1 MCTEKS
7 CGQFCLTMKL
17 YTLLK
22 EIKSA
27 KACLTYPTNY
37 PSFTKGKLR
46 APFIIKSGYREL
58 ADITYSTSLYK
69 AQAAWKMG
77 RNKFLYKHFT
87 TQ

>member
-1 MCTEKS
+1 MWTKKS
-7 CGQFCLTMKL
+7 CGQFCLTTKL
-17 YTLLK
+17 YMLLK

-46 APFIIKSGYREL
+46 VPFIIKLGYRDL

-69 AQAAWKMG
+69 AQAAWKMS
-77 RNKFLYKHFT
+77 RN
-87 TQ
+87 